1 MEGYGKGELQ
11 SGQMKRVEFKHI
23 PHPSLLIA
31 PAAAGAHAANIT

>member
-23 PHPSLLIA
+23 PHPSL
-31 PAAAGAHAANIT
+31 